1 MDGCSVQAVGQY
13 AAQSLPTLVKMV
25 LEEQHPKTRE
35 TAAWTLSR
43 VCEYQYAAVPPGSM
57 EHIVR
62 AALTGLSDQQ
72 GGVCHQCCTMLHRI
86 ALNQN
91 DSDNENAN
99 TNLLSQYFNTVL
111 QELTKTSGRQ
121 AHQEHNLRMASHEA
135 LNLWIEN
142 SAVDCLQTITALLPP
157 ILQRLQSTLSMPLS
171 EQTELHPRLLSTVN
185 VCLNRLYSSDTNKR
199 PNLALNFCDQV
210 MQSALTIL
218 ASNNDAPVAEA
229 ECLLVIMAVITAT
242 DEDFFK
248 YIAAAYPYIKKAI
261 EKTDAINV
269 SKCGISIIGD
279 ATQALGQKMLPYCDD
294 IMESFV
300 KILRNHLVEK
310 QIKLT
315 VFTSFGSIALSIG
328 ASFEKYLPVVM
339 TLMREAATVQLPE
352 NADEETLEYMT
363 DLRSEIMSSYTC
375 ILQGMNDSQ
384 RQSNLVP
391 YIQSIFDVIQTV
403 VNVEINEEEVMNHT
417 VGLIGDLADV
427 FGSHIAPLIN
437 QYQAPIQQCLNKC
450 QQGDGQE
457 LAQFAQQKIQSAVSG
472 GN

>member
-1 MDGCSVQAVGQY
+1 MQA
-13 AAQSLPTLVKMV
+13 
-25 LEEQHPKTRE
+25 
-35 TAAWTLSR
+35 
-43 VCEYQYAAVPPGSM
+43 
-57 EHIVR
+57 
-62 AALTGLSDQQ
+62 
-72 GGVCHQCCTMLHRI
+72 
-86 ALNQN
+86 
-91 DSDNENAN
+91 
-99 TNLLSQYFNTVL
+99 
-111 QELTKTSGRQ
+111 
-121 AHQEHNLRMASHEA
+121 
-135 LNLWIEN
+135 
-142 SAVDCLQTITALLPP
+142 
-157 ILQRLQSTLSMPLS
+157 
-171 EQTELHPRLLSTVN
+171 
-185 VCLNRLYSSDTNKR
+185 
-199 PNLALNFCDQV
+199 
-210 MQSALTIL
+210 ALTIL
-218 ASNNDAPVAEA
+218 ASNNEAPVAEA

-242 DEDFFK
+242 EDQFQK
-248 YIAAAYPYIKKAI
+248 YLAAAYQYIMKGIK
-261 EKTDAINV
+261 KTDAINV

-403 VNVEINEEEVMNHT
+403 VIKEINEEEVMNHT

-427 FGSHIAPLIN
+427 FGSQIAPLIN

>member
-1 MDGCSVQAVGQY
+1 MCKQTEDDEEGALCIQAACCMQLCGAVVGDDVLQHVMPLVMKHITNPQNWHLREAATYAFGAIMDGCSVQAVGQY

-25 LEEQHPKTRE
+25 LEEQHPKTRT

-121 AHQEHNLRMASHEA
+121 DHQEHNLRMASHEA

-185 VCLNRLYSSDTNKR
+185 VCLNRK
-199 PNLALNFCDQV
+199 
-210 MQSALTIL
+210 
-218 ASNNDAPVAEA
+218 
-229 ECLLVIMAVITAT
+229 
-242 DEDFFK
+242 
-248 YIAAAYPYIKKAI
+248 
-261 EKTDAINV
+261 
-269 SKCGISIIGD
+269 
-279 ATQALGQKMLPYCDD
+279 
-294 IMESFV
+294 
-300 KILRNHLVEK
+300 
-310 QIKLT
+310 
-315 VFTSFGSIALSIG
+315 
-328 ASFEKYLPVVM
+328 
-339 TLMREAATVQLPE
+339 
-352 NADEETLEYMT
+352 
-363 DLRSEIMSSYTC
+363 
-375 ILQGMNDSQ
+375 
-384 RQSNLVP
+384 
-391 YIQSIFDVIQTV
+391 
-403 VNVEINEEEVMNHT
+403 
-417 VGLIGDLADV
+417 
-427 FGSHIAPLIN
+427 
-437 QYQAPIQQCLNKC
+437 
-450 QQGDGQE
+450 
-457 LAQFAQQKIQSAVSG
+457 
-472 GN
+472 

>member
-1 MDGCSVQAVGQY
+1 M
-13 AAQSLPTLVKMV
+13 
-25 LEEQHPKTRE
+25 
-35 TAAWTLSR
+35 
-43 VCEYQYAAVPPGSM
+43 
-57 EHIVR
+57 
-62 AALTGLSDQQ
+62 
-72 GGVCHQCCTMLHRI
+72 
-86 ALNQN
+86 
-91 DSDNENAN
+91 
-99 TNLLSQYFNTVL
+99 
-111 QELTKTSGRQ
+111 
-121 AHQEHNLRMASHEA
+121 
-135 LNLWIEN
+135 
-142 SAVDCLQTITALLPP
+142 
-157 ILQRLQSTLSMPLS
+157 
-171 EQTELHPRLLSTVN
+171 
-185 VCLNRLYSSDTNKR
+185 YSSDTNTR

-403 VNVEINEEEVMNHT
+403 VNVEINEEAVMNHT

-427 FGSHIAPLIN
+427 FGSQIAPLIN